1 MSTPEILVLTR
12 PAEAAG
18 GETLPARVHPLPLL
32 ALATAPDTPALRA
45 ALARAAAAAIQIC
58 LSAQAARALAERAPD
73 FVQRCA
79 AGVRWF
85 AVGAASAAALA
96 QHLGVQAPCPEPGAR
111 DSEGLLALLGPV
123 HGVRVAIHTAPEG
136 REWLAPALA
145 ERGAD
150 VVVVPV
156 YTRVAR
162 APEAAELDLL
172 AAARA
177 PLLFSVTSVALLD
190 RLLAVLP
197 AMQRTPAETAI
208 VVPAA
213 RIAAAALAAG
223 FVDVRTAASA
233 AVPELLT
240 QLR

>member
-1 MSTPEILVLTR
+1 MAIPEILVLTR
-12 PAEAAG
+12 PAEST

-45 ALARAAAAAIQIC
+45 TLASAATAAVQIC

-73 FVQRCA
+73 YVQRCP

-123 HGVRVAIHTAPEG
+123 QGLRIAIHTAPEG

-145 ERGAD
+145 ARGAE
-150 VVVVPV
+150 VLVVPL
-156 YTRVAR
+156 YSRVAR
-162 APEAAELDLL
+162 QPAPTELALL
-172 AAARA
+172 AATRV
-177 PLLFSVTSVALLD
+177 PLLFSVTSVALLE

-213 RIAAAALAAG
+213 RVAAAALAAG
-223 FVDVRTAASA
+223 FADVRTATSA
-233 AVPELLT
+233 AVPELLA